1 MHFCCTSIYQLC
13 NYFIEN
19 FWSPTCQS
27 YLILRQTGILGR
39 VSFLVHCS
47 LFVLASHVVVCLEK
61 IMGWE
66 VGLVDNQISPCT
78 CPPSLKALPR
88 AFELFWTAPPSPFS
102 PSIASSAC
110 GSCPSASSLYCSP
123 PDQTVV
129 FTVVSSRHIFP
140 RPHWEGCPWPWGA
153 ARISCQPQPR
163 LPSRPPLSSHTLDLE
178 KISRWG
184 LASTSYL

>member
-1 MHFCCTSIYQLC
+1 MHFCCRSIYQLC

-19 FWSPTCQS
+19 FWSHTCQS
-27 YLILRQTGILGR
+27 HLILRQTWILGR

-47 LFVLASHVVVCLEK
+47 LLVLASHVVVCLEK
-61 IMGWE
+61 RRGWE

-129 FTVVSSRHIFP
+129 FPVYHQTYFSETSLR
-140 RPHWEGCPWPWGA
+140 
-153 ARISCQPQPR
+153 R
-163 LPSRPPLSSHTLDLE
+163 LSLTLRCSSHLL
-178 KISRWG
+178 S
-184 LASTSYL
+184 ASTKTAFQAASVVPYSGPGKDQ